1 MNQPFTA
8 EEIKSAIRSLRN
20 NRSAGDD
27 QVKAEMLKSAPDI
40 LHELLADIYNN
51 ISETGEH
58 PPSIDTRYNN
68 ANTEAWKAERTRPEL
83 LPYYAS
89 MDDKK
94 SPHA

>member
-8 EEIKSAIRSLRN
+8 KEIKSAIRSFQN

-27 QVKAEMLKSAPDI
+27 QIKAEMLKSALDI

-58 PPSIDTRYNN
+58 PP
-68 ANTEAWKAERTRPEL
+68 EL
-83 LPYYAS
+83 TLVTITPIQ
-89 MDDKK
+89 K
-94 SPHA
+94 H